1 MVYGNPSD
9 VGYQPQTISP
19 ELISGLINQKAKGA
33 EGINAFNQSNFF
45 PQLNQAIQTIGQ
57 RNKQK
62 QQQAAHQQLIQGM
75 GTPQTQ
81 GQPPTAGVGGFNQNA
96 PPQTSGYP
104 PFNGMDPVK
113 LLGLLAKSDP
123 QGAQELVEKMIQ
135 QKMQGPNVR
144 DQYLQWKMSQQP
156 QTKTGSGQGG
166 WRMIQT
172 RDGSAYLYNESTG
185 ETKPIKGP
193 MAPPAPKPVRPNYD
207 PQKLDVKVQEDN
219 AKNASA
225 LDPILQMLGL
235 PRKPKIVNPLQQNQ
249 TGVPQQ
255 GQTFNG
261 KKVVAVEQVQ

>member
-1 MVYGNPSD
+1 MAGPPFD
-9 VGYQPQTISP
+9 FQ
-19 ELISGLINQKAKGA
+19 QK
-33 EGINAFNQSNFF
+33 ID
-45 PQLNQAIQTIGQ
+45 PQLLQQIVQSGQNSGWGPVVSQIGDAIQKGI
-57 RNKQK
+57 KQK
-62 QQQAAHQQLIQGM
+62 QQQAALQQLIQGM

-123 QGAQELVEKMIQ
+123 QGAQELVGKLIQ

-156 QTKTGSGQGG
+156 QTKTGSGQGS

-172 RDGSAYLYNESTG
+172 RDGSAYMYNESTG

-193 MAPPAPKPVRPNYD
+193 MAPPAPKPVNPV
-207 PQKLDVKVQEDN
+207 PAAALDVKVQQAN
-219 AKNASA
+219 QGTGSF
-225 LDPILQMLGL
+225 LDRLFSSP
-235 PRKPKIVNPLQQNQ
+235 KPIVNPLNPKGPQQTSQ
-249 TGVPQQ
+249 SPTATGPNGEKIKWNGSAWVPQ
-255 GQTFNG
+255 
-261 KKVVAVEQVQ
+261 